1 MTTPSSLQK
10 SFNELFESQ
19 ARRENEASFQAKKR
33 KYKEI
38 DLEPYNNISVYS
50 EFFQDPELISEI
62 SADAHRIYKKMQVKI
77 SRIRPRLEAVTDKRP
92 QAKDVL
98 STRVM
103 DNEHDQILD
112 SAEAA
117 VRENQF
123 YVNPIV
129 PKRRM
134 YIREN
139 SAAASPSM
147 SQSTDDID
155 EGNNNEPQLDNN
167 PDPQISSSVE
177 DTRTSFELRDIF
189 DNIAA
194 LVEQSP
200 LNSVGSTYLYTLLNR
215 QHDPASYIYTMP
227 EVSMKNTP
235 VYNVQLKIVLS
246 ILQLVKTALT
256 GKL

>member
-1 MTTPSSLQK
+1 M
-10 SFNELFESQ
+10 
-19 ARRENEASFQAKKR
+19 
-33 KYKEI
+33 
-38 DLEPYNNISVYS
+38 EPYNNISVYS

-167 PDPQISSSVE
+167 PDSQISSSVE

-200 LNSVGSTYLYTLLNR
+200 LNSVG
-215 QHDPASYIYTMP
+215 
-227 EVSMKNTP
+227 
-235 VYNVQLKIVLS
+235 
-246 ILQLVKTALT
+246 
-256 GKL
+256 